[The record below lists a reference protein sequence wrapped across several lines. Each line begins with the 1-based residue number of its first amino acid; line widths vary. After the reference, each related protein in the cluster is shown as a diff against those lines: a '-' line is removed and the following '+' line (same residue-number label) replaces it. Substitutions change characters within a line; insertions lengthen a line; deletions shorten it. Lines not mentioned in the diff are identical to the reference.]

1 MRVRPPRLKLMRDDF
16 IASGQV
22 IVLVNLRKF
31 TKKLVYGKFA
41 QICANLPVVH
51 ITGVKRAKDHVNTGS
66 AEVSPDWVGNSSN
79 IVLTTMF

>member
-1 MRVRPPRLKLMRDDF
+1 MRDDL

-41 QICANLPVVH
+41 QFCANLPVVH
-51 ITGVKRAKDHVNTGS
+51 ITAGAARENT
-66 AEVSPDWVGNSSN
+66 
-79 IVLTTMF
+79 